1 MSTSFCAAQYASEL
15 EASGVDQQQAA
26 VHARTLEALATEVA
40 YARDLTRLE
49 DALRHEIRQSEERMG
64 ARMDAMYVKL
74 SARISEVETTL
85 TAKVEGLRAEFNA
98 LRSEFNALRTEFNAL
113 RTEFNAL
120 RTEVTAKID
129 AMKAEFVLLR
139 WAIGGLAA
147 VSMTTLGL
155 VLKIALP

>member
-15 EASGVDQQQAA
+15 EASGVDRQQAA

-98 LRSEFNALRTEFNAL
+98 LRSEFNALRS
-113 RTEFNAL
+113 EFNAL

-129 AMKAEFVLLR
+129 AMKAEFVVLR
-139 WAIGGLAA
+139 WAIGALAA
-147 VSMTTLGL
+147 VSLTTLGL
-155 VLKIALP
+155 VLKIALA